1 MKPLDLLPLLLLL
14 GIPAV
19 AAPPRYRVTDLGALS
34 GPKSEAIAIN
44 NCGEVVG
51 NADTNVRS
59 SGGNFLTHAFLWRRG
74 RLIDLGAFDGKSS
87 RADGINNRGQIVG
100 TSNQHGFLWSQEQ
113 GRRLIRATFCRRLA
127 INDKGDVAGAEGP
140 STPEK
145 LFVLRNGIKRWLS
158 VGDVDSNTVTA
169 INSRGQVLINSLFS
183 ANTRITLWQK
193 NRHKLIHSSTAD
205 DAGYGINKKGQIVG
219 RLCRTAYSR
228 AFLWNRGQISLL
240 GSLGAQNSEAHGIN
254 GSTEVVGTVY
264 DSAPDV
270 ESDDTAHVHSRAFF
284 WQSGKMYDLN
294 KCIPQKSG
302 WTLSIARG
310 INNHGWIV
318 GTGIH
323 NGHTRAFLLTP
334 GEQ

>member
-1 MKPLDLLPLLLLL
+1 LM
-14 GIPAV
+14 
-19 AAPPRYRVTDLGALS
+19 
-34 GPKSEAIAIN
+34 
-44 NCGEVVG
+44 
-51 NADTNVRS
+51 
-59 SGGNFLTHAFLWRRG
+59 
-74 RLIDLGAFDGKSS
+74 
-87 RADGINNRGQIVG
+87 
-100 TSNQHGFLWSQEQ
+100 
-113 GRRLIRATFCRRLA
+113 TFCRRLV
-127 INDKGDVAGAEGP
+127 INDKGEVAGAEGP

-145 LFVLRNGIKRWLS
+145 LFLLRDGIKIGLS
-158 VGDVDSNTVTA
+158 IGDVDSNIVTA
-169 INSRGQVLINSLFS
+169 INSRGQVLINSGFS
-183 ANTRITLWQK
+183 SGDRITLWQ
-193 NRHKLIHSSTAD
+193 NYLHKLIHSSPAD
-205 DAGYGINKKGQIVG
+205 DAGYGINEKGQIVG
-219 RLCRTAYSR
+219 RLRRTAYSR
-228 AFLWNRGQISLL
+228 AFLWNHGQIQLL
-240 GSLGAQNSEAHGIN
+240 GSLGAQNSEAYGIN

-284 WQSGKMYDLN
+284 WQRGKMYDLN

>member
-1 MKPLDLLPLLLLL
+1 MNPLALLPLSLLL
-14 GIPAV
+14 GIPTI
-19 AAPPRYRVTDLGALS
+19 AAPPRYRVTDLGALT
-34 GPKSEAIAIN
+34 GPKSDAVAIN
-44 NCGEVVG
+44 ERGEVVG
-51 NADTNVRS
+51 TADVNVRS
-59 SGGNFLTHAFLWRRG
+59 SGGTYLTHAFLWRRG

-113 GRRLIRATFCRRLA
+113 GRRLIRATFCRGLA

-240 GSLGAQNSEAHGIN
+240 GSLGALNSEAYGIN
-254 GSTEVVGTVY
+254 SSTEVVGTVY
-264 DSAPDV
+264 DSAPEFELDY
-270 ESDDTAHVHSRAFF
+270 TPHIQSRAFF
-284 WQSGKMYDLN
+284 WRSGKMYDLN
-294 KCIPQKSG
+294 RCIRQKSG

-310 INNHGWIV
+310 INNHGWIA
-318 GTGIH
+318 GTGIY

-334 GEQ
+334 VKQ